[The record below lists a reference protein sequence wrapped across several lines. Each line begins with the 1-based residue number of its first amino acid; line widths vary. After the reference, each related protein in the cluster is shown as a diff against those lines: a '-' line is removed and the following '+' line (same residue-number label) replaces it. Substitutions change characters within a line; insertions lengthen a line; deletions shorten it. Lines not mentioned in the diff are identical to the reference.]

1 MFTGIVE
8 ERGRV
13 AVAGDGHLVVE
24 ARTVVRD
31 SDVGAS
37 VSVNGVCLT
46 VVERTD
52 TSLRFDLSEQSIER
66 TCLGDL
72 RPGDPV
78 NLERP
83 VTLVARLGG
92 HLVQGHVDGVGEVT
106 RVDADA
112 TGGARLSLRVPAELA
127 RYVVERGSI
136 AIDGVSL
143 TIAAVDGEEITV
155 ALIPH
160 TRAMTTLGLAAPAAS
175 RGQLYTMEIG
185 GTGRI
190 WQIGTDGAA
199 RQIGGASAYPV
210 VKDSTGHAL
219 EAADFSDAY
228 VIARSSR
235 VVFNSPNHVQALALF
250 TDLGFSG
257 EALLED
263 HIRDRT
269 GHLRDLMVLAHHVG
283 RNWSGMSTLGLAEEL
298 GQPTP

>member
-1 MFTGIVE
+1 VFTGIVE

-13 AVAGDGHLVVE
+13 AVAGDGRLVVE

-52 TSLRFDLSEQSIER
+52 ASLRFDLSEQTLER
-66 TCLGDL
+66 TCLRDL

-92 HLVQGHVDGVGEVT
+92 HLVQGHVDGVGDVT
-106 RVDADA
+106 RVDVDA
-112 TGGARLSLRVPAELA
+112 TGGARVSLRVPAEVS

-160 TRAMTTLGLAAPAAS
+160 TLAVTTLGLAAP
-175 RGQLYTMEIG
+175 
-185 GTGRI
+185 GR
-190 WQIGTDGAA
+190 Q
-199 RQIGGASAYPV
+199 V
-210 VKDSTGHAL
+210 NV
-219 EAADFSDAY
+219 EAD
-228 VIARSSR
+228 VIARYVERSMER
-235 VVFNSPNHVQALALF
+235 
-250 TDLGFSG
+250 SG
-257 EALLED
+257 
-263 HIRDRT
+263 R
-269 GHLRDLMVLAHHVG
+269 
-283 RNWSGMSTLGLAEEL
+283 
-298 GQPTP
+298 

>member
-1 MFTGIVE
+1 VFTGIVE
-8 ERGRV
+8 ERGEV
-13 AVAGDGHLVVE
+13 MVTGDGRLVVE

-52 TSLRFDLSEQSIER
+52 ASLRFDLSEQTLER
-66 TCLGDL
+66 TCLRDL

-106 RVDADA
+106 RVDADS
-112 TGGARLSLRVPAELA
+112 TGGARVTIRLPAELS

-143 TIAAVDGEEITV
+143 TIAAVDDDEITV

-160 TRAMTTLGLAAPAAS
+160 TLAVTTLGLAAP
-175 RGQLYTMEIG
+175 
-185 GTGRI
+185 GR
-190 WQIGTDGAA
+190 
-199 RQIGGASAYPV
+199 RLNV
-210 VKDSTGHAL
+210 
-219 EAADFSDAY
+219 EAD
-228 VIARSSR
+228 VIARYVERSMER
-235 VVFNSPNHVQALALF
+235 
-250 TDLGFSG
+250 SG
-257 EALLED
+257 
-263 HIRDRT
+263 R
-269 GHLRDLMVLAHHVG
+269 
-283 RNWSGMSTLGLAEEL
+283 
-298 GQPTP
+298 

>member
-46 VVERTD
+46 VVQRTD
-52 TSLRFDLSEQSIER
+52 ASLRFDLSEQTLER
-66 TCLGDL
+66 TCLRDL

-106 RVDADA
+106 RVDVDA
-112 TGGARLSLRVPAELA
+112 TGGARVSLRVPTELA

-160 TRAMTTLGLAAPAAS
+160 TLAVTTLGLAAP
-175 RGQLYTMEIG
+175 
-185 GTGRI
+185 GR
-190 WQIGTDGAA
+190 
-199 RQIGGASAYPV
+199 RV
-210 VKDSTGHAL
+210 NV
-219 EAADFSDAY
+219 EAD
-228 VIARSSR
+228 VIARYVERSMER
-235 VVFNSPNHVQALALF
+235 
-250 TDLGFSG
+250 SG
-257 EALLED
+257 
-263 HIRDRT
+263 R
-269 GHLRDLMVLAHHVG
+269 
-283 RNWSGMSTLGLAEEL
+283 
-298 GQPTP
+298 

>member
-13 AVAGDGHLVVE
+13 AVARDGHLVVE

-92 HLVQGHVDGVGEVT
+92 HLVQGHVDGVGDVT
-106 RVDADA
+106 RVDVDA
-112 TGGARLSLRVPAELA
+112 TGGARVSLRVPAELS

-160 TRAMTTLGLAAPAAS
+160 ALAVTTLGLAAP
-175 RGQLYTMEIG
+175 
-185 GTGRI
+185 GR
-190 WQIGTDGAA
+190 QMN
-199 RQIGGASAYPV
+199 V
-210 VKDSTGHAL
+210 
-219 EAADFSDAY
+219 EAD
-228 VIARSSR
+228 VIARYVERSMER
-235 VVFNSPNHVQALALF
+235 
-250 TDLGFSG
+250 SG
-257 EALLED
+257 
-263 HIRDRT
+263 R
-269 GHLRDLMVLAHHVG
+269 
-283 RNWSGMSTLGLAEEL
+283 
-298 GQPTP
+298 

>member
-13 AVAGDGHLVVE
+13 ETRGGGRLVVE
-24 ARTVVRD
+24 AHTVVRD

-52 TSLRFDLSEQSIER
+52 TSLRFDLSEQTLER

-92 HLVQGHVDGVGEVT
+92 HLVQGHVDGVGRVT
-106 RVDADA
+106 RVEVDGS
-112 TGGARLSLRVPAELA
+112 GGARVSIRLPGELS

-143 TIAAVDGEEITV
+143 TIAAVDDEEITV

-160 TRAMTTLGLAAPAAS
+160 TLAVTTLGLAAP
-175 RGQLYTMEIG
+175 
-185 GTGRI
+185 GR
-190 WQIGTDGAA
+190 
-199 RQIGGASAYPV
+199 RLNV
-210 VKDSTGHAL
+210 
-219 EAADFSDAY
+219 EAD
-228 VIARSSR
+228 VIARYVERSMER
-235 VVFNSPNHVQALALF
+235 
-250 TDLGFSG
+250 SG
-257 EALLED
+257 
-263 HIRDRT
+263 R
-269 GHLRDLMVLAHHVG
+269 
-283 RNWSGMSTLGLAEEL
+283 
-298 GQPTP
+298 

>member
-13 AVAGDGHLVVE
+13 ATTGAGRLVVD
-24 ARTVVRD
+24 AHTVVRD

-52 TSLRFDLSEQSIER
+52 TSLRFDLSEQTLER

-92 HLVQGHVDGVGEVT
+92 HLVQGHVDGVGQVT
-106 RVDADA
+106 RVELDGS
-112 TGGARLSLRVPAELA
+112 GGARVSIRLPGELS
-127 RYVVERGSI
+127 RYIVERGSI

-143 TIAAVDGEEITV
+143 TIAAVDDDEITV

-160 TRAMTTLGLAAPAAS
+160 TLAVTTLGLAAP
-175 RGQLYTMEIG
+175 
-185 GTGRI
+185 GR
-190 WQIGTDGAA
+190 
-199 RQIGGASAYPV
+199 RLNV
-210 VKDSTGHAL
+210 
-219 EAADFSDAY
+219 EAD
-228 VIARSSR
+228 VIARYVERSMER
-235 VVFNSPNHVQALALF
+235 
-250 TDLGFSG
+250 SG
-257 EALLED
+257 
-263 HIRDRT
+263 R
-269 GHLRDLMVLAHHVG
+269 
-283 RNWSGMSTLGLAEEL
+283 
-298 GQPTP
+298 

>member
-13 AVAGDGHLVVE
+13 AVARDGHLVVE

-52 TSLRFDLSEQSIER
+52 TSLRFDLSEQTIER
-66 TCLGDL
+66 TCLRDL

-160 TRAMTTLGLAAPAAS
+160 TLAVTTLGLAAP
-175 RGQLYTMEIG
+175 
-185 GTGRI
+185 GR
-190 WQIGTDGAA
+190 
-199 RQIGGASAYPV
+199 RV
-210 VKDSTGHAL
+210 NV
-219 EAADFSDAY
+219 EAD
-228 VIARSSR
+228 VIARYVERSMER
-235 VVFNSPNHVQALALF
+235 
-250 TDLGFSG
+250 SG
-257 EALLED
+257 
-263 HIRDRT
+263 R
-269 GHLRDLMVLAHHVG
+269 
-283 RNWSGMSTLGLAEEL
+283 
-298 GQPTP
+298 

>member
-13 AVAGDGHLVVE
+13 ATTGAGRLVVD
-24 ARTVVRD
+24 AHTVVRD

-46 VVERTD
+46 VVERAD
-52 TSLRFDLSEQSIER
+52 TSLRFDLSEQTLER

-92 HLVQGHVDGVGEVT
+92 HLVQGHVDGVGQVT
-106 RVDADA
+106 RVELDGS
-112 TGGARLSLRVPAELA
+112 GGARVSIRLPGELS

-143 TIAAVDGEEITV
+143 TIAAVDDDEITV

-160 TRAMTTLGLAAPAAS
+160 TLAVTTLGLAAP
-175 RGQLYTMEIG
+175 
-185 GTGRI
+185 GR
-190 WQIGTDGAA
+190 
-199 RQIGGASAYPV
+199 RLNV
-210 VKDSTGHAL
+210 
-219 EAADFSDAY
+219 EAD
-228 VIARSSR
+228 VIARYVERSMER
-235 VVFNSPNHVQALALF
+235 
-250 TDLGFSG
+250 SG
-257 EALLED
+257 
-263 HIRDRT
+263 R
-269 GHLRDLMVLAHHVG
+269 
-283 RNWSGMSTLGLAEEL
+283 
-298 GQPTP
+298 

>member
-1 MFTGIVE
+1 VFTGIVE

-13 AVAGDGHLVVE
+13 ETTGGGRLVVE
-24 ARTVVRD
+24 AHTIVRD

-52 TSLRFDLSEQSIER
+52 TSLRFDLSEQTLER

-92 HLVQGHVDGVGEVT
+92 HLVQGHVDGVGQVT
-106 RVDADA
+106 RVEVDGS
-112 TGGARLSLRVPAELA
+112 GGAHVSIRVPGELS

-143 TIAAVDGEEITV
+143 TIAAVDDDEITV

-160 TRAMTTLGLAAPAAS
+160 TLAVTTLGLAAP
-175 RGQLYTMEIG
+175 
-185 GTGRI
+185 GR
-190 WQIGTDGAA
+190 
-199 RQIGGASAYPV
+199 RLNV
-210 VKDSTGHAL
+210 
-219 EAADFSDAY
+219 EAD
-228 VIARSSR
+228 VIARYVERSMER
-235 VVFNSPNHVQALALF
+235 
-250 TDLGFSG
+250 SG
-257 EALLED
+257 
-263 HIRDRT
+263 R
-269 GHLRDLMVLAHHVG
+269 
-283 RNWSGMSTLGLAEEL
+283 
-298 GQPTP
+298 

>member
-13 AVAGDGHLVVE
+13 ETTGGGRLVVQ
-24 ARTVVRD
+24 AHTVVRD

-52 TSLRFDLSEQSIER
+52 ASLRFDLSEQTLER

-92 HLVQGHVDGVGEVT
+92 HLVQGHVDGVGQVT
-106 RVDADA
+106 RVDVDGS
-112 TGGARLSLRVPAELA
+112 GGARVSIRLPGELS

-143 TIAAVDGEEITV
+143 TIAAVDDDEITV

-160 TRAMTTLGLAAPAAS
+160 TLAVTTLGLAAP
-175 RGQLYTMEIG
+175 
-185 GTGRI
+185 GRRLNI
-190 WQIGTDGAA
+190 
-199 RQIGGASAYPV
+199 
-210 VKDSTGHAL
+210 
-219 EAADFSDAY
+219 EAD
-228 VIARSSR
+228 VIARYVERSMER
-235 VVFNSPNHVQALALF
+235 
-250 TDLGFSG
+250 SG
-257 EALLED
+257 
-263 HIRDRT
+263 R
-269 GHLRDLMVLAHHVG
+269 
-283 RNWSGMSTLGLAEEL
+283 
-298 GQPTP
+298 

>member
-1 MFTGIVE
+1 VFTGIVE

-13 AVAGDGHLVVE
+13 AVARDGHLVVE

-92 HLVQGHVDGVGEVT
+92 HLVQGHVDGVGDVT
-106 RVDADA
+106 RVDVDA
-112 TGGARLSLRVPAELA
+112 TGGARVSLRVPAELS

-160 TRAMTTLGLAAPAAS
+160 TLAVTTLGLAAP
-175 RGQLYTMEIG
+175 
-185 GTGRI
+185 GR
-190 WQIGTDGAA
+190 QMN
-199 RQIGGASAYPV
+199 V
-210 VKDSTGHAL
+210 
-219 EAADFSDAY
+219 EAD
-228 VIARSSR
+228 VIARYVERSMER
-235 VVFNSPNHVQALALF
+235 
-250 TDLGFSG
+250 SG
-257 EALLED
+257 
-263 HIRDRT
+263 R
-269 GHLRDLMVLAHHVG
+269 
-283 RNWSGMSTLGLAEEL
+283 
-298 GQPTP
+298 

>member
-1 MFTGIVE
+1 VFTGIVE
-8 ERGRV
+8 ERGEV
-13 AVAGDGHLVVE
+13 MVTGDGRLVVE

-52 TSLRFDLSEQSIER
+52 ASLRFDLSEQTLER
-66 TCLGDL
+66 TCLRDL

-106 RVDADA
+106 RVDADS
-112 TGGARLSLRVPAELA
+112 TSGARVTIRLPAELS

-143 TIAAVDGEEITV
+143 TIAAVDDDEITV

-160 TRAMTTLGLAAPAAS
+160 TLAVTTLGLAAP
-175 RGQLYTMEIG
+175 
-185 GTGRI
+185 GR
-190 WQIGTDGAA
+190 
-199 RQIGGASAYPV
+199 RLNV
-210 VKDSTGHAL
+210 
-219 EAADFSDAY
+219 EAD
-228 VIARSSR
+228 VIARYVERSMER
-235 VVFNSPNHVQALALF
+235 
-250 TDLGFSG
+250 SG
-257 EALLED
+257 
-263 HIRDRT
+263 R
-269 GHLRDLMVLAHHVG
+269 
-283 RNWSGMSTLGLAEEL
+283 
-298 GQPTP
+298 

>member
-13 AVAGDGHLVVE
+13 AATGAGRLVVD

-52 TSLRFDLSEQSIER
+52 TSLRFDLSEQTLER

-92 HLVQGHVDGVGEVT
+92 HLVQGHVDGVGQVT
-106 RVDADA
+106 RVELDGS
-112 TGGARLSLRVPAELA
+112 GGARVSIRLPGELS
-127 RYVVERGSI
+127 RYIVERGSI

-143 TIAAVDGEEITV
+143 TIAAVRRRRDHG
-155 ALIPH
+155 
-160 TRAMTTLGLAAPAAS
+160 RADPAYAGRDHAGARGS
-175 RGQLYTMEIG
+175 R
-185 GTGRI
+185 
-190 WQIGTDGAA
+190 
-199 RQIGGASAYPV
+199 P
-210 VKDSTGHAL
+210 
-219 EAADFSDAY
+219 
-228 VIARSSR
+228 
-235 VVFNSPNHVQALALF
+235 P
-250 TDLGFSG
+250 
-257 EALLED
+257 
-263 HIRDRT
+263 
-269 GHLRDLMVLAHHVG
+269 
-283 RNWSGMSTLGLAEEL
+283 AER
-298 GQPTP
+298 

>member
-13 AVAGDGHLVVE
+13 AVAGDGHLVLE

-46 VVERTD
+46 VVGRTD
-52 TSLRFDLSEQSIER
+52 TSLRFDLSEQTIER
-66 TCLGDL
+66 TCLRDL

-106 RVDADA
+106 RVDADT

-160 TRAMTTLGLAAPAAS
+160 TLAVTTLGLAAP
-175 RGQLYTMEIG
+175 
-185 GTGRI
+185 GRQVNI
-190 WQIGTDGAA
+190 
-199 RQIGGASAYPV
+199 
-210 VKDSTGHAL
+210 
-219 EAADFSDAY
+219 EAD
-228 VIARSSR
+228 VIARYVERSMER
-235 VVFNSPNHVQALALF
+235 
-250 TDLGFSG
+250 SG
-257 EALLED
+257 
-263 HIRDRT
+263 R
-269 GHLRDLMVLAHHVG
+269 
-283 RNWSGMSTLGLAEEL
+283 
-298 GQPTP
+298 

>member
-13 AVAGDGHLVVE
+13 AVAGDGHLVLE

-46 VVERTD
+46 VVGRTD
-52 TSLRFDLSEQSIER
+52 TSLRFDLSEQTIER
-66 TCLGDL
+66 TCLRDL

-106 RVDADA
+106 RVDADT

-160 TRAMTTLGLAAPAAS
+160 TLAVTTLGFAAP
-175 RGQLYTMEIG
+175 
-185 GTGRI
+185 GR
-190 WQIGTDGAA
+190 Q
-199 RQIGGASAYPV
+199 V
-210 VKDSTGHAL
+210 NV
-219 EAADFSDAY
+219 EAD
-228 VIARSSR
+228 VIARYVERSMER
-235 VVFNSPNHVQALALF
+235 
-250 TDLGFSG
+250 SG
-257 EALLED
+257 
-263 HIRDRT
+263 R
-269 GHLRDLMVLAHHVG
+269 
-283 RNWSGMSTLGLAEEL
+283 
-298 GQPTP
+298 

>member
-13 AVAGDGHLVVE
+13 ETTGGGRLVVE
-24 ARTVVRD
+24 AHTIVRD

-52 TSLRFDLSEQSIER
+52 TSLRFDLSEQTLER

-92 HLVQGHVDGVGEVT
+92 HLVQGHVDGVGQVT
-106 RVDADA
+106 RVEVDGS
-112 TGGARLSLRVPAELA
+112 GGAHVSIRVPGELS

-143 TIAAVDGEEITV
+143 TIAAVDDDEITV

-160 TRAMTTLGLAAPAAS
+160 TLAVTTLGLAAP
-175 RGQLYTMEIG
+175 
-185 GTGRI
+185 GR
-190 WQIGTDGAA
+190 
-199 RQIGGASAYPV
+199 RLNV
-210 VKDSTGHAL
+210 
-219 EAADFSDAY
+219 EAD
-228 VIARSSR
+228 VIARYVERSMER
-235 VVFNSPNHVQALALF
+235 
-250 TDLGFSG
+250 SG
-257 EALLED
+257 
-263 HIRDRT
+263 R
-269 GHLRDLMVLAHHVG
+269 
-283 RNWSGMSTLGLAEEL
+283 
-298 GQPTP
+298 

>member
-1 MFTGIVE
+1 VFTGIVE

-13 AVAGDGHLVVE
+13 ATTGAGRLVVD

-52 TSLRFDLSEQSIER
+52 TSLRFDLSEQTLER

-92 HLVQGHVDGVGEVT
+92 HLVQGHVDGVGQVT
-106 RVDADA
+106 RVEGDGS
-112 TGGARLSLRVPAELA
+112 GGARVSIRLPGELS

-143 TIAAVDGEEITV
+143 TIAAVDDDEITV

-160 TRAMTTLGLAAPAAS
+160 TLAVTTLGLAAP
-175 RGQLYTMEIG
+175 
-185 GTGRI
+185 GR
-190 WQIGTDGAA
+190 
-199 RQIGGASAYPV
+199 RLNV
-210 VKDSTGHAL
+210 
-219 EAADFSDAY
+219 EAD
-228 VIARSSR
+228 VIARYVERSMER
-235 VVFNSPNHVQALALF
+235 
-250 TDLGFSG
+250 SG
-257 EALLED
+257 
-263 HIRDRT
+263 R
-269 GHLRDLMVLAHHVG
+269 
-283 RNWSGMSTLGLAEEL
+283 
-298 GQPTP
+298 

>member
-13 AVAGDGHLVVE
+13 AVARDGHLVVE

-52 TSLRFDLSEQSIER
+52 TSLRFDLSEQTIER
-66 TCLGDL
+66 TCLRNL

-106 RVDADA
+106 RVDADT

-143 TIAAVDGEEITV
+143 TIAAVEGEEITV

-160 TRAMTTLGLAAPAAS
+160 TLAMTTLGLAAP
-175 RGQLYTMEIG
+175 
-185 GTGRI
+185 GR
-190 WQIGTDGAA
+190 Q
-199 RQIGGASAYPV
+199 V
-210 VKDSTGHAL
+210 NV
-219 EAADFSDAY
+219 EAD
-228 VIARSSR
+228 VIARYVERSMER
-235 VVFNSPNHVQALALF
+235 
-250 TDLGFSG
+250 SG
-257 EALLED
+257 
-263 HIRDRT
+263 R
-269 GHLRDLMVLAHHVG
+269 
-283 RNWSGMSTLGLAEEL
+283 
-298 GQPTP
+298 

>member
-13 AVAGDGHLVVE
+13 AVARDGHLVVE

-52 TSLRFDLSEQSIER
+52 TSLRFDLSEQTIER
-66 TCLGDL
+66 TCLRDL

-112 TGGARLSLRVPAELA
+112 AGGARLSLRVPAELA

-160 TRAMTTLGLAAPAAS
+160 TLAVTTLGLAAP
-175 RGQLYTMEIG
+175 
-185 GTGRI
+185 GR
-190 WQIGTDGAA
+190 QMN
-199 RQIGGASAYPV
+199 V
-210 VKDSTGHAL
+210 
-219 EAADFSDAY
+219 EAD
-228 VIARSSR
+228 VIARYVERSMER
-235 VVFNSPNHVQALALF
+235 
-250 TDLGFSG
+250 SG
-257 EALLED
+257 
-263 HIRDRT
+263 R
-269 GHLRDLMVLAHHVG
+269 
-283 RNWSGMSTLGLAEEL
+283 
-298 GQPTP
+298 

>member
-1 MFTGIVE
+1 VFTGIVE
-8 ERGRV
+8 ERGLV
-13 AVAGDGHLVVE
+13 AATEGGRLVVD

-52 TSLRFDLSEQSIER
+52 ASLRFDLSEQTLER

-92 HLVQGHVDGVGEVT
+92 HLVQGHVDGVGQVT
-106 RVDADA
+106 RVEVDGS
-112 TGGARLSLRVPAELA
+112 GGSLVSIRLPGELS

-143 TIAAVDGEEITV
+143 TIAAVDDDEITV

-160 TRAMTTLGLAAPAAS
+160 TLAVTTLGLAAP
-175 RGQLYTMEIG
+175 
-185 GTGRI
+185 GR
-190 WQIGTDGAA
+190 
-199 RQIGGASAYPV
+199 RLNV
-210 VKDSTGHAL
+210 
-219 EAADFSDAY
+219 EAD
-228 VIARSSR
+228 VIARYVERSMERSR
-235 VVFNSPNHVQALALF
+235 
-250 TDLGFSG
+250 
-257 EALLED
+257 
-263 HIRDRT
+263 R
-269 GHLRDLMVLAHHVG
+269 
-283 RNWSGMSTLGLAEEL
+283 
-298 GQPTP
+298 

>member
-13 AVAGDGHLVVE
+13 ETTGAGRLVVD
-24 ARTVVRD
+24 AHTVVRD

-52 TSLRFDLSEQSIER
+52 TSLRFDLSEQTLER

-92 HLVQGHVDGVGEVT
+92 HLVQGHVDGVGQVT
-106 RVDADA
+106 RVEVDGS
-112 TGGARLSLRVPAELA
+112 GGARVSIRVPGELS

-143 TIAAVDGEEITV
+143 TIAAVDDDEITV

-160 TRAMTTLGLAAPAAS
+160 TLAVTTLGLAAP
-175 RGQLYTMEIG
+175 
-185 GTGRI
+185 GR
-190 WQIGTDGAA
+190 
-199 RQIGGASAYPV
+199 RLNV
-210 VKDSTGHAL
+210 
-219 EAADFSDAY
+219 EAD
-228 VIARSSR
+228 VIARYVERSMER
-235 VVFNSPNHVQALALF
+235 
-250 TDLGFSG
+250 SG
-257 EALLED
+257 
-263 HIRDRT
+263 R
-269 GHLRDLMVLAHHVG
+269 
-283 RNWSGMSTLGLAEEL
+283 
-298 GQPTP
+298 

>member
-13 AVAGDGHLVVE
+13 AATGAGRLVVD

-52 TSLRFDLSEQSIER
+52 TSLRFDLSEQTLER

-92 HLVQGHVDGVGEVT
+92 HLVQGHVDGVGQVT
-106 RVDADA
+106 RVELDGS
-112 TGGARLSLRVPAELA
+112 GGARVSIRLPGELS
-127 RYVVERGSI
+127 RYIVERGSI

-143 TIAAVDGEEITV
+143 TIATVVDDEITV

-160 TRAMTTLGLAAPAAS
+160 TLAVTTLGLAAP
-175 RGQLYTMEIG
+175 
-185 GTGRI
+185 GR
-190 WQIGTDGAA
+190 
-199 RQIGGASAYPV
+199 RLNV
-210 VKDSTGHAL
+210 
-219 EAADFSDAY
+219 EAD
-228 VIARSSR
+228 VIARYVERSMER
-235 VVFNSPNHVQALALF
+235 F
-250 TDLGFSG
+250 
-257 EALLED
+257 
-263 HIRDRT
+263 
-269 GHLRDLMVLAHHVG
+269 G
-283 RNWSGMSTLGLAEEL
+283 R
-298 GQPTP
+298 

>member
-1 MFTGIVE
+1 VFTGIVE

-13 AVAGDGHLVVE
+13 AVAGDGHLVLE

-46 VVERTD
+46 VVGRTD
-52 TSLRFDLSEQSIER
+52 TSLRFDLSEQTIER
-66 TCLGDL
+66 TCLRDL

-106 RVDADA
+106 RVDADT

-160 TRAMTTLGLAAPAAS
+160 TLAVTTLGLAAP
-175 RGQLYTMEIG
+175 
-185 GTGRI
+185 GRQVNI
-190 WQIGTDGAA
+190 
-199 RQIGGASAYPV
+199 
-210 VKDSTGHAL
+210 
-219 EAADFSDAY
+219 EAD
-228 VIARSSR
+228 VIARYVERSMER
-235 VVFNSPNHVQALALF
+235 
-250 TDLGFSG
+250 SG
-257 EALLED
+257 
-263 HIRDRT
+263 R
-269 GHLRDLMVLAHHVG
+269 
-283 RNWSGMSTLGLAEEL
+283 
-298 GQPTP
+298 